1 VSRAADTE
9 EREAVERE
17 RDQMEGGRRLSP
29 FFERE
34 REGEWRR
41 EKEAVERESSACAR
55 GRAVPEGVVPGV

>member
-1 VSRAADTE
+1 
-9 EREAVERE
+9 
-17 RDQMEGGRRLSP
+17 MEGGRRLSR